1 MVEDRIIRECTKS
14 FEVEGREFTV
24 KYVLCEEDSNGHKR
38 FVIRA
43 VLKET
48 SNAGSGIESSASVE
62 LIYLHP
68 EIGRRIFDTIA
79 GAEDP
84 VFPVHLEDIVRDQI
98 AATSLIEVRQS

>member
-1 MVEDRIIRECTKS
+1 MVEDRIIKECTKS
-14 FEVEGREFTV
+14 FGVEGREFTV
-24 KYVLCEEDSNGHKR
+24 KYVFCEEDANGHKR

-43 VLKET
+43 VLKE
-48 SNAGSGIESSASVE
+48 AGSTGLERESSASVE

-84 VFPVHLEDIVRDQI
+84 VFPVHLGDIVRDQI
-98 AATSLIEVRQS
+98 AATSLMEVRQS